1 MENFIKYFY
10 DLGLTRPNQD
20 ARFLLNEVNFAHAGQ
35 DNNVH
40 LFMVPKIKS
49 VDDNNNQYFLQ
60 NSQKNTI
67 LTSMASSK
75 ALNMEIVPHDPIY
88 TAFTLG
94 FQAPGEEL
102 TPEIVLTTYLVIKK
116 TTDLRVDINK
126 ITASVNNIFINYFAP
141 ENCTLGQLISL
152 NDLITQILSVDG
164 VSSFSMR
171 RVLNDGTVYND
182 NGLNLLVF
190 NPNYSDVDIRIQST
204 DLQLPYFKF
213 PYLYNKTIL
222 DNIIVE

>member
-1 MENFIKYFY
+1 
-10 DLGLTRPNQD
+10 
-20 ARFLLNEVNFAHAGQ
+20 
-35 DNNVH
+35 
-40 LFMVPKIKS
+40 
-49 VDDNNNQYFLQ
+49 
-60 NSQKNTI
+60 
-67 LTSMASSK
+67 MANLK
-75 ALNMEIVPHDPIY
+75 ALNMEIIPQDPIY

-94 FQAPGEEL
+94 FAVDGETL
-102 TPEIVLTTYLVIKK
+102 TPGIALNTSLVIKK
-116 TTDLRVDINK
+116 TTDLRVDVNK
-126 ITASVNNIFINYFAP
+126 IKSNVNAIFQNYFAP
-141 ENCTLGQLISL
+141 ENCTLGQLITL
-152 NDLITQILSVDG
+152 NELITQILSVDG

-171 RVLNDGTVYND
+171 RVLDDGTTVTD